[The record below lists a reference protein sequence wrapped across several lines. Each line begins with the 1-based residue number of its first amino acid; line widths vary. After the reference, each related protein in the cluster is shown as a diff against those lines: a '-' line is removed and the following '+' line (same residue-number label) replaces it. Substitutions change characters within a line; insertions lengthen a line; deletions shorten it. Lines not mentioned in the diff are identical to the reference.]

1 MSAPDKTNYA
11 VGVSAVEN
19 VAVFRI
25 LHGDVDIF
33 QHLAI

>member
-1 MSAPDKTNYA
+1 MSAPDKTNDT

-19 VAVFRI
+19 VAVFHI
-25 LHGDVDIF
+25 LHGDVNIF